1 MICTEEGVPFKGVSE
16 EKTGTLHWD
25 SGNRSLKARVCVP
38 TCEDANGMES
48 SRSEAMCVIG
58 SRIRRMVWPKAVGVQ
73 VTSSKVPDASH
84 GTAGFGVI
92 LLGFSL
98 VLAY

>member
-1 MICTEEGVPFKGVSE
+1 MICTEEGVPFKGISE
-16 EKTGTLHWD
+16 EKPGTLHWD
-25 SGNRSLKARVCVP
+25 SGNRTLKARVCVP
-38 TCEDANGMES
+38 TCEDANGVES
-48 SRSEAMCVIG
+48 NRSGPMCVIG
-58 SRIRRMVWPKAVGVQ
+58 SRIWRMVWPNAIGAQ
-73 VTSSKVPDASH
+73 VTSSKVPDTSH

>member
-16 EKTGTLHWD
+16 EKPGTLHRD
-25 SGNRSLKARVCVP
+25 SGKRTLKARVCVP
-38 TCEDANGMES
+38 SCEDANGMVS
-48 SRSEAMCVIG
+48 TRSGAMCVIG
-58 SRIRRMVWPKAVGVQ
+58 SRIRGMVWPKAFGAQ

-92 LLGFSL
+92 LLRFSL